1 MIDQIAIMMGGLA
14 SEEIHF
20 GQMSSGS
27 SDDLQKVYR
36 LSRQMIASYGM
47 GKSTYNVTLDE

>member
-1 MIDQIAIMMGGLA
+1 LIDQIAIMMGGLT

-20 GQMSSGS
+20 GELSSGS

-36 LSRQMIASYGM
+36 LTRQMVASYGM
-47 GKSTYNVTLDE
+47 GKSTYNITLD